1 MSSNYNLSEV
11 SDKIQSY
18 YEGSK
23 GKLQASKG
31 ALELKGLRVIV
42 DKIDNKNEKA
52 REVKK
57 KGGFLVK
64 SAEKA
69 KPVNSSSVSFS
80 NVVCIRDALVLA
92 VY

>member
-1 MSSNYNLSEV
+1 M
-11 SDKIQSY
+11 
-18 YEGSK
+18 
-23 GKLQASKG
+23 
-31 ALELKGLRVIV
+31 IV

-57 KGGFLVK
+57 KGGFIVK

>member
-23 GKLQASKG
+23 EKWQAWKG

-57 KGGFLVK
+57 KGGVLVK

-69 KPVNSSSVSFS
+69 KQVILSSVSFS
-80 NVVCIRDALVLA
+80 NVVCIRDALVLT

>member
-1 MSSNYNLSEV
+1 M
-11 SDKIQSY
+11 
-18 YEGSK
+18 
-23 GKLQASKG
+23 
-31 ALELKGLRVIV
+31 IV

-52 REVKK
+52 GEVKK

-69 KPVNSSSVSFS
+69 KQVIPSSVSFS
-80 NVVCIRDALVLA
+80 NVVCIRDALVLT

>member
-1 MSSNYNLSEV
+1 M
-11 SDKIQSY
+11 
-18 YEGSK
+18 
-23 GKLQASKG
+23 
-31 ALELKGLRVIV
+31 IV

-69 KPVNSSSVSFS
+69 KQVIPSSVSFS
-80 NVVCIRDALVLA
+80 NVVCIRDALVLT